1 MSILRHVEVTL
12 AEAKA
17 YLKQAKAMRRAAGEE
32 EEAEA
37 PTEGAEEEQVE
48 ETTLSAER
56 YAELGAHEQFLLT
69 VTQKG
74 FGKRTSAYEYRVAG
88 RAGQGI
94 IAMDTGPRNGDL
106 VCAFPVEE
114 ADQIMLITDQGQMI
128 RCPVDDVRIA
138 GRATQGVTLFRVE
151 ESERVVSV
159 ERIGETAEVDD
170 GDGGNGE
177 R

>member
-1 MSILRHVEVTL
+1 
-12 AEAKA
+12 
-17 YLKQAKAMRRAAGEE
+17 
-32 EEAEA
+32 
-37 PTEGAEEEQVE
+37 
-48 ETTLSAER
+48 
-56 YAELGAHEQFLLT
+56 

-74 FGKRTSAYEYRVAG
+74 FGKRSSAYEYRVAG

-94 IAMDTGPRNGDL
+94 IAMVTSPRNGDL

-151 ESERVVSV
+151 EGERVVSV
-159 ERIGETAEVDD
+159 ERIGETAEGDD
-170 GDGGNGE
+170 GGSEAGNGAK
-177 R
+177 